1 MKNIVLGS
9 LIFLCLTAHSAEPLP
24 IELNQEE
31 IQNFA
36 RGLKVAFT
44 NSMNL
49 GLIKCEASGTL
60 SQGFNMADAADS
72 MAQVTTDV
80 GISQIAPPF
89 EVRNMHAFIPAAPK
103 YGLLEMSLVLT
114 EKDTQIKSL
123 EILNRSANQPNNQ
136 NPYDPNL
143 SGNIV
148 KGRVAPSQYVGRLI
162 CQSTLIS
169 KDVKK

>member
-1 MKNIVLGS
+1 MKNIILGS
-9 LIFLCLTAHSAEPLP
+9 LVFFGLAARSAEPLP
-24 IELNQEE
+24 IELKQEE

-60 SQGFNMADAADS
+60 SQGFNIAEAADS

-80 GISQIAPPF
+80 GIFQMAPPF
-89 EVRNMHAFIPAAPK
+89 EVRNMHAFIPAVPK

-114 EKDTQIKSL
+114 EKDTQIKSI
-123 EILNRSANQPNNQ
+123 EILNRGPNQPNNQ

-148 KGRVAPSQYVGRLI
+148 KGRVAPSPFVGRLI